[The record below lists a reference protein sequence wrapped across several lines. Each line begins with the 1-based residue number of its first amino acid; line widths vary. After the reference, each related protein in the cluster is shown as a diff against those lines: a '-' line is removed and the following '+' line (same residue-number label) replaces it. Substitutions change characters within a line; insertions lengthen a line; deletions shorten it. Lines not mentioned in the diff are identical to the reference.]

1 MAEVCQATIDDIEE
15 DEAKDSLVDPSED
28 EYLPNGR
35 KTESLE
41 VQEQVYLREPR
52 QSECYLISENQRKL
66 EMPKNVSP
74 IKSMERKGGERY
86 SQTIDISFWRALLV
100 DIYRWQPSQY

>member
-52 QSECYLISENQRKL
+52 QSECYVI
-66 EMPKNVSP
+66 
-74 IKSMERKGGERY
+74 
-86 SQTIDISFWRALLV
+86 
-100 DIYRWQPSQY
+100 